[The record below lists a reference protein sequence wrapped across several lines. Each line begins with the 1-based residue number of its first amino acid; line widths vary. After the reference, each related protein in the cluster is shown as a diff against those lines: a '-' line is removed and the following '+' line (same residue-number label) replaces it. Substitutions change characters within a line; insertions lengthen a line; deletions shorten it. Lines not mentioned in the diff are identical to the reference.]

1 MYNSRKET
9 HESGQWAVCHN
20 CVLRVH
26 KHRVLQWFKL
36 SLFPK
41 RAGHVIGRLFDM
53 RWQLDSSV
61 KTYVLNFIVKI
72 LKSGAK
78 IAQVLQAPDVQTW
91 VGARESMLRWKERTN
106 YIILFFDVHTSFT
119 IIIINS
125 LVKIYLIHFE
135 SWLGLLL
142 DKRVIK
148 CISKHCF

>member
-20 CVLRVH
+20 CVFCVH

-41 RAGHVIGRLFDM
+41 KAGHVIERLFDM
-53 RWQLDSSV
+53 RWPLNSSV

-78 IAQVLQAPDVQTW
+78 IAQVLQAPDVQ
-91 VGARESMLRWKERTN
+91 A
-106 YIILFFDVHTSFT
+106 
-119 IIIINS
+119 
-125 LVKIYLIHFE
+125 
-135 SWLGLLL
+135 
-142 DKRVIK
+142 
-148 CISKHCF
+148 